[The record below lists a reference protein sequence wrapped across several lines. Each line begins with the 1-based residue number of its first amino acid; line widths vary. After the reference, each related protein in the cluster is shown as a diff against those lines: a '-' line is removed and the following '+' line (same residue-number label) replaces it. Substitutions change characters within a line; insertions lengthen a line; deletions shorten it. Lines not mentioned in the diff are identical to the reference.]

1 MAVLF
6 DTQSVHFPPLKGN
19 DASQILEFKF
29 PGTINKASAMLSGAL
44 WGFTGGEHPIFR
56 QGITA
61 DILSAQ
67 GSNTAVVQVGLAI
80 RDNSGFFD
88 DAYDG
93 DVAVTVIA
101 DVT

>member
-6 DTQSVHFPPLKGN
+6 DTQSVHFPSLVGS
-19 DASQILEFKF
+19 DAFQVLEFRF

-44 WGFTGGEHPIFR
+44 WGFTSSEHPIFR
-56 QGITA
+56 QAITA
-61 DILSAQ
+61 EILSAQ
-67 GSNTAVVQVGLAI
+67 GSNTAVVQVGMAI
-80 RDNSGFFD
+80 RDHSGFFD
-88 DAYDG
+88 DSYDG

>member
-1 MAVLF
+1 MAIVF
-6 DTQSVHFPPLKGN
+6 DTQSVHFPALKGS
-19 DASQILEFKF
+19 DANEVLEFTF
-29 PGTINKASAMLSGAL
+29 PGTINKASAMLSGML
-44 WGFTGGEHPIFR
+44 WGFRDGEHPVFR

-61 DILSAQ
+61 EILSAQ

-80 RDNSGFFD
+80 RDSSGFFD

-93 DVAVTVIA
+93 DVSVTVIA